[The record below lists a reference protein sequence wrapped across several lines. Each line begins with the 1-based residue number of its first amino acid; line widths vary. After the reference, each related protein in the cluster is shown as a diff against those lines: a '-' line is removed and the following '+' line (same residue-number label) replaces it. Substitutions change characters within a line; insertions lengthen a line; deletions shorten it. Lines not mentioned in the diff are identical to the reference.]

1 MRCTSEERRGQV
13 DDGTGSSKGQQ
24 DARVKS
30 CRLSL
35 DLEQASEW
43 MFLSALVPIDKMESV

>member
-13 DDGTGSSKGQQ
+13 DDGTGSSKGQR